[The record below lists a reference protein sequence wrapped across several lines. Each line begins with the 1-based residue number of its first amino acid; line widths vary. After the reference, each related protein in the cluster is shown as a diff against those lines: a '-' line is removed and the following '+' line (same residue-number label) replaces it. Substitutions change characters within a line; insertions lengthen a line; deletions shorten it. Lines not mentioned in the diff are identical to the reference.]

1 MCLLPKMRYVLS
13 FVVCAA
19 ALVGGCAK
27 KEKAAFT
34 VAEKGKVT
42 SDIVLPANPK
52 GAERYAAKELEH
64 HLEKAFGMD
73 WEVVTEDKFNA
84 SNYPC
89 HFFIGATKAAAT
101 AGLPDQEFVRDAH
114 LVKTIQG
121 AMFLMGGDSNV
132 RFENIC
138 QHGTMCIGSV
148 YAVYDFLE
156 NEMGVKWIWPG
167 PTGEVVPKRSSL
179 SLGAFERRGEEPL
192 IDRFWYGS
200 AFRGKEVMGF
210 TSMKAAKEFFKL
222 QSEFLVRH
230 RCAVTFGRSRGHSFA
245 DWWKRFGE
253 TNPEYFNLLPDGKRR
268 PFSSPGLVTMCVSN
282 PNVWKQKVADWKTWY
297 DKAKTRGN
305 INPSQMC
312 INVCENDSAALC
324 QCEKCR
330 TWDAPDERFAKSP
343 YWNGSVG
350 LKEMDEL
357 RRKEGNYG
365 LSEFVGDNRWTIPL
379 HDANSEPIPSLSDRY
394 AKFYNAI
401 LAEARK
407 VEPKV
412 RVLGYAYENY
422 IEAPK
427 ETKVDPG
434 VIIELVPRSYYPYDK
449 TESEFF
455 RKHMKGWRDAG
466 VEEFSLRPN
475 FMLAGGNYLF
485 DHGPVVTDDFAFAY
499 TNGMRNCA
507 FDSLRGSWS
516 AHALMLY
523 SLTRSFRDPLH
534 GYERSKAEV
543 LSAFGAAKEPIR
555 RYLDKV
561 RENTTSRTFE
571 EVRKMAGANVI
582 GGQPGGSFGNCSAIL
597 EEFFS
602 DSFFV
607 EMNSLLDEALKL
619 AKGDK
624 EIVGR
629 IEFLRKGLRD
639 TELTRKVRIASKA
652 YRADKKNLAK
662 KAAFDAAFKAM
673 NDYRATIENDA
684 VCNYNAAA
692 FREWAALGWPHGK
705 INE

>member
-1 MCLLPKMRYVLS
+1 MGAFFNTRAFLAAA
-13 FVVCAA
+13 FCAA
-19 ALVGGCAK
+19 SLAGGCAK
-27 KEKAAFT
+27 KEKAVFI
-34 VAEKGKVT
+34 VAANGRVA

-64 HLEKAFGMD
+64 HLEKAFGLD
-73 WEVVTEDKFNA
+73 WEVVSEDKFDP

-89 HFFIGATKAAAT
+89 HFFIGATKAAAA
-101 AGLPDQEFVRDAH
+101 AGLPGREFVRDGH
-114 LVKTIQG
+114 LVKTAPG

-132 RFENIC
+132 SFENIC
-138 QHGTMCIGSV
+138 RHGTMRIGTV

-156 NEMGVKWIWPG
+156 TEMGVKWIWPG
-167 PTGEVVPKRSSL
+167 PTGEVVPRRRSLEVGLISRE
-179 SLGAFERRGEEPL
+179 GQEPL
-192 IDRFWYGS
+192 IDRFWYG
-200 AFRGKEVMGF
+200 AHFRGQEVMGF
-210 TSMKAAKEFFKL
+210 TSMKAAKEFFRL
-222 QSEFLVRH
+222 QAEFLVRH

-253 TNPEYFNLLPDGKRR
+253 SNPEYFNLLPDGKRR
-268 PFSSPGLVTMCVSN
+268 PFSSPGLVTMCASN
-282 PNVWKQKVADWKTWY
+282 PGVWKQKVADWKKSY
-297 DKAKTRGN
+297 DRAKGKN
-305 INPSQMC
+305 DPSVMC

-324 QCEKCR
+324 QCESCR
-330 TWDAPDERFAKSP
+330 AWDAPDDRFAKSP

-350 LKEMDEL
+350 LKEMVEL

-407 VEPKV
+407 VDPGV

-422 IEAPK
+422 IEAPR

-434 VIIELVPRSYYPYDK
+434 VIIELVPRTYYPYDK

-523 SLTRSFRDPLH
+523 ALTRSFRDPLH
-534 GYERSKAEV
+534 GYGRSKDEL

-555 RYLDKV
+555 RYLDLV
-561 RENTTSRTFE
+561 RENTTGRTFAQ
-571 EVRKMAGANVI
+571 VREMAGANVI
-582 GGQPGGSFGNCSAIL
+582 GGQSGGSFGNCAAIL
-597 EEFFS
+597 GEFFS
-602 DSFFV
+602 DGFLSRM
-607 EMNSLLDEALKL
+607 EALLDEALRL
-619 AKGDK
+619 AKDDR
-624 EIVGR
+624 EVVGR

-639 TELTRKVRIASKA
+639 TELTRKVRIAQKA
-652 YRADKKNLAK
+652 YLADKRNPAK

-673 NDYRATIENDA
+673 NDYRASIEGDA
-684 VCNYNAAA
+684 VCNFNTAA

-705 INE
+705 VK